1 MTIVLTYQF
10 QTLLGIQNN
19 TRKLFQLENNGLLR
33 VRNVRVDT
41 ETWANFDDDIDNWKT
56 SKPSPLILS
65 PDSPDWIPP
74 NIVLGDGFCP
84 ANSSFYV
91 RSASK
96 RESIMVELKKGY
108 KLKKVILT
116 NFKLNMTFQ

>member
-1 MTIVLTYQF
+1 M
-10 QTLLGIQNN
+10 
-19 TRKLFQLENNGLLR
+19 ENNGLLR

-74 NIVLGDGFCP
+74 NIVLGDCFCP

>member
-1 MTIVLTYQF
+1 M
-10 QTLLGIQNN
+10 
-19 TRKLFQLENNGLLR
+19 ENNGLLR